1 MMTTSPPHNG
11 DKRISLPTFDELVK
25 AGSIVIPAY
34 EENAADESDSASAS
48 DNASDNAAEREAA
61 RFRSKLNAESRRVKQ
76 ECDGM
81 RQDAEK
87 DAMAIRAEAAKQAD
101 EIRAKAKTEIEQT
114 IQARYELEV
123 GHLRDTV
130 AKAAE
135 GFQTKKDELFTA
147 MQQRMLDT
155 CMGIAE
161 DILHYE
167 LDKSADAYRSIV
179 QNAVAMLDT
188 EESMTLR
195 VSPVAY
201 ERLFGGKDNALL
213 RQMEERQVK
222 VLKDNDVKEG
232 DAVVSTERGSIRVGA
247 QTQSARLR
255 ETVLM
260 KWGEK
265 A

>member
-1 MMTTSPPHNG
+1 MTTSPHNGG
-11 DKRISLPTFDELVK
+11 DKRVSLPTFDELVE
-25 AGSIVIPAY
+25 AGAIVVPTYHEDVEADAASPDA
-34 EENAADESDSASAS
+34 AADPV
-48 DNASDNAAEREAA
+48 AEKLAQE
-61 RFRSKLNAESRRVKQ
+61 RSKLKAESRRIKQ
-76 ECDGM
+76 ECDKM
-81 RQDAEK
+81 RQDAEQ
-87 DAMAIRAEAAKQAD
+87 DAMAIRAEAAKQAE
-101 EIRAKAKTEIEQT
+101 EIREKAKKEIEDT
-114 IQARYELEV
+114 IQARYEMEV

-135 GFQTKKDELFTA
+135 GFQTKKDELFA
-147 MQQRMLDT
+147 GMQKRMLDT

-179 QNAVAMLDT
+179 QNAVTMLDT
-188 EESMTLR
+188 EERMTLR
-195 VSPVAY
+195 VPPVAY

-222 VLKDNDVKEG
+222 VLKDSDVKEG
-232 DAVVSTERGSIRVGA
+232 DALVVTDRGNIRVGT

-265 A
+265 Q

>member
-1 MMTTSPPHNG
+1 MTTISPPHNG
-11 DKRISLPTFDELVK
+11 DKRVSLPTFDELVRE
-25 AGSIVIPAY
+25 GSIVIPAY
-34 EENAADESDSASAS
+34 E
-48 DNASDNAAEREAA
+48 DNAENTDNAEDAAGDAAAKEAA
-61 RFRSKLNAESRRVKQ
+61 RFHSKLNAESRRVKQ
-76 ECDGM
+76 ECDKM
-81 RQDAEK
+81 RQDAET

-101 EIRAKAKTEIEQT
+101 EIRSKAKTEIEQT
-114 IQARYELEV
+114 IQARYELEI

-130 AKAAE
+130 EKAAA
-135 GFQTKKDELFTA
+135 GFQEKKAALFTA

-155 CMGIAE
+155 CIGVAE
-161 DILHYE
+161 EILHYE
-167 LDKSADAYRSIV
+167 LDRSADAYRSIV

-195 VSPVAY
+195 VPPVAY
-201 ERLFGGKDNALL
+201 ERLFGGTDNALL
-213 RQMEERQVK
+213 RQMEERQVR

-255 ETVLM
+255 EAVLM

-265 A
+265 E